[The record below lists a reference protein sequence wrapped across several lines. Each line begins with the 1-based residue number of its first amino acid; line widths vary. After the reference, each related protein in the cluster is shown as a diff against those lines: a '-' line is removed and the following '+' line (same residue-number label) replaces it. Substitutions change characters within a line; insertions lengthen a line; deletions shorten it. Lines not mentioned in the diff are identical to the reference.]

1 MIVLNSLIDEI
12 WVLFRSFFVFSQ
24 PEYEDFLF
32 MSENKRASFGGKLS
46 VVLVAAGSAIGLGAI
61 WRFPYVA
68 GKHGGAAFLL
78 VFLLSVFAVGIPAML
93 AEFAVGR
100 KTRKNAV
107 GAFRSLS
114 KRWSWLGYNGVLG
127 ALLISGYYYIIAGW
141 SLEYMVAS
149 VSNVLYSSPLSF
161 TEQFAQFQG
170 SWRPLLYAVIFIL
183 LTHIIVARGV
193 EKGIEK
199 AAKVMM
205 PALFVILVIMALRV
219 AFMPGALEGYR
230 FFLSPDFEAA
240 FAPET
245 IMMAIGQA
253 FFSLSVGMGCMVT
266 YASYF
271 KKDNNLVQTSFN
283 VALLT
288 LLVSL
293 LAGLVIFPAVFSAGL
308 QPAEGPS
315 LVFVTLPEIFKDMP
329 FAALWST
336 VFFLLVTLASLTS
349 TISFHE
355 VLTAYFAEEFKM
367 PRKWAAR
374 LTSGLSVVLSA
385 LTLSLVFDI
394 DLLGIKV
401 AGATLV
407 DVFDYLTANILMPL
421 GAMFTC
427 VFVSWLMPRS
437 FVRDEM
443 GNYGSIKSRIVP
455 VVIFMLRYITPL
467 LILYIFLKNLG
478 AF

>member
-1 MIVLNSLIDEI
+1 
-12 WVLFRSFFVFSQ
+12 
-24 PEYEDFLF
+24 

-61 WRFPYVA
+61 WRFPYIA

-78 VFLLSVFAVGIPAML
+78 VFMLSVIAVGIPAML

-100 KTRKNAV
+100 RSRKNAV
-107 GAFRSLS
+107 GAYRVFS
-114 KRWSWLGYNGVLG
+114 KKWSWLGYNGVLG
-127 ALLISGYYYIIAGW
+127 ALLISGYYYIVAGW
-141 SLEYMVAS
+141 SLEYL
-149 VSNVLYSSPLSF
+149 VSSATNVLYSSPVPF
-161 TEQFAQFQG
+161 VDQFASFQE
-170 SWRPLLYAVIFIL
+170 SWRPMLYAAIFIL
-183 LTHIIVARGV
+183 LTHLIVARGV

-199 AAKVMM
+199 ASRIMM
-205 PALFVILVIMALRV
+205 PALFVILIIMAVRV

-230 FFLSPDFEAA
+230 FFLSPDFKTA

-288 LLVSL
+288 ILVSL

-315 LVFVTLPEIFKDMP
+315 LIFVTLPEIFKDMP
-329 FAALWST
+329 FAALWSA
-336 VFFLLVTLASLTS
+336 VFFILVTLASLTS

-355 VLTAYFAEEFKM
+355 VLTAYLAEEFKIS
-367 PRKWAAR
+367 RRWAAR
-374 LTSGLSVVLSA
+374 ITSLSAILLSA
-385 LTLSLVFDI
+385 LTLSVVFDI
-394 DLLGIKV
+394 DFLGIKV
-401 AGATLV
+401 AGATLM
-407 DVFDYLTANILMPL
+407 DVFDYITANILMPL

-427 VFVSWLMPRS
+427 LFVSWLMPRS
-437 FVRDEM
+437 FVREELS
-443 GNYGSIKSRIVP
+443 NKGSIKNFVVP
-455 VVIFMLRYITPL
+455 AMVFMLRYITPL
-467 LILYIFLKNLG
+467 LILYIFIKNFGLV
-478 AF
+478 